1 MASTGI
7 ETAAGQYLSLPLE
20 KVIYGAGALS
30 ALPEEARRLGG
41 RRALIL
47 TGQSLATRTPHVAEA
62 EALLGELHA
71 GTFAGIRQH
80 APESGIA
87 AALELARRARAD
99 LLVSLGGGSPI
110 DAAKALARS
119 LAEEGDALLPHIAI
133 PTTLS
138 AAEFSHIAGYT
149 DESRKAKTGF
159 RDPRVTPRVVILD
172 PALTLDTPEWLW
184 LSSGIR
190 SLDHAVETLYS
201 PGFHPVSE
209 TLALQAIRDL
219 FACLPR
225 TRENPADLQAR
236 LRCQLAA
243 WMSFFAPLSVP
254 MGLSHRIGR
263 SLGASY
269 DIPHGYTSCI
279 ILPQVMR
286 YQAAA
291 HAPELA
297 RMAQALNLPSGGV
310 SDAGAALQAADAVA
324 GLVRRLGLLSRL
336 RDVGVPQE
344 DFEKIALEVG
354 EQFAPAERVIEILRQ
369 AW

>member
-1 MASTGI
+1 MVPIGN
-7 ETAAGQYLSLPLE
+7 ETASGQYLSLPLE
-20 KVIYGAGALS
+20 KVIYGAGSFS
-30 ALPEEARRLGG
+30 ALPDEVRRLGG
-41 RRALIL
+41 RQALVL
-47 TGQSLATRTPHVAEA
+47 TGQSLATRTAHVAQA

-71 GTFAGIRQH
+71 ATFAGIRQH

-87 AALELARRARAD
+87 AALELARSARAD

-110 DAAKALARS
+110 DSAKALAHR
-119 LAEEGDALLPHIAI
+119 LVEEGGPLLPHIAI

-138 AAEFSHIAGYT
+138 AAEFSHVAGYT
-149 DESRKAKTGF
+149 DERRKAKTGF
-159 RDPRVTPRVVILD
+159 RDLRVTPRVVILD
-172 PALTLDTPEWLW
+172 PVLTLETPQWLW

-201 PGFHPVSE
+201 PGFHPLSE

-225 TRENPADLQAR
+225 IREDPADLEAR

-279 ILPQVMR
+279 ILPHVMR
-286 YQAAA
+286 YQARA

-297 RMAQALNLPSGGV
+297 RMAQALELPSGGAPPGEATLEA
-310 SDAGAALQAADAVA
+310 AGAVA
-324 GLVRRLGLLSRL
+324 GLVRRLGLVNRL
-336 RDVGVPQE
+336 RDVGVPRE
-344 DFEKIALEVG
+344 DFEKIAAEVG
-354 EQFAPAERVIEILRQ
+354 EAFAPAGAVIEILQQ